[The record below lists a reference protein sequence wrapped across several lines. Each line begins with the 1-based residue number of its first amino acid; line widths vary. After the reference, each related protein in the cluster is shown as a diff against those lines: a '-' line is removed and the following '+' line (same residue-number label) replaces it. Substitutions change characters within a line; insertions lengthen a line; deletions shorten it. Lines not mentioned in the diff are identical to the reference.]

1 MQSGLTV
8 QACKP
13 RAIASDGMAAQ
24 QIAHILEK
32 GPPAL
37 YRVSKK
43 QPARCNEV
51 LPGQNEKR
59 EALLCWDQ
67 QRPPPGLPLFGAWSP
82 CPSGPAAQRLEP
94 ALLPSGPAAGAKA
107 TLRWLEPAPPPLC
120 RSAPVSGAPA
130 APLRLIDES
139 PAASLRIIDEAPAP
153 IQADLTINTSVK
165 TERKSFYGSSKL
177 RQMGKILRTS
187 MKSRTWWRGRR
198 GWPAGGER
206 RQWTGTAEVMTMEAV
221 TVE

>member
-1 MQSGLTV
+1 MQTAGDSIRWDGCTTKCAHFGKRPSRTLVFQKNSRLGVMKYYQAKMKSVRLCSAGISSGRRLAFRSLV
-8 QACKP
+8 P
-13 RAIASDGMAAQ
+13 G
-24 QIAHILEK
+24 AHA
-32 GPPAL
+32 PP
-37 YRVSKK
+37 
-43 QPARCNEV
+43 
-51 LPGQNEKR
+51 
-59 EALLCWDQ
+59 
-67 QRPPPGLPLFGAWSP
+67 
-82 CPSGPAAQRLEP
+82 AQRLEP

-107 TLRWLEPAPPPLC
+107 TLRWLEPAPPLC